1 MPWVVRLKSDRPGT
15 QSTPSVAVTVTFDAL
30 LWRSP
35 GKGGWHFVTVPADL
49 APPPQ
54 FGWGRTP
61 VRAEVNGRSWNT
73 STWHEKSGRT
83 LLPVPKHV
91 RQTAVEGDVVSV
103 RMTFTL

>member
-1 MPWVVRLKSDRPGT
+1 M
-15 QSTPSVAVTVTFDAL
+15 TVCFDAP
-30 LWRSP
+30 LWRYP
-35 GKGGWHFVTVPADL
+35 GKGGWHFVTVPPEL

-61 VRAEVNGRSWNT
+61 VRAEVNGRSWDT

-91 RQTAVEGDVVSV
+91 RHGASEGDTVSV
-103 RMTFTL
+103 RISFTL